1 MPWRFLHLRKR
12 GRIYSRLHQI
22 TLDFARR
29 IVFLSFTMK
38 NPNKFPEA
46 EMQDLARD
54 AMRPDPDQ
62 VTHKRDGEAEK
73 QTELKEMALA
83 AKLENEACAALGVF

>member
-1 MPWRFLHLRKR
+1 
-12 GRIYSRLHQI
+12 
-22 TLDFARR
+22 
-29 IVFLSFTMK
+29 
-38 NPNKFPEA
+38 
-46 EMQDLARD
+46 MQDLARD

-83 AKLENEACAALGVF
+83 ANLESQACAALGVF